1 MKEIKIGQKAEVFTK
16 VTSDKLAVAVGSGS
30 LKVFATPSMCAL
42 MEEAACAAIAPFLD
56 PDETTVGTSLN
67 IEHTSPSPRGVII
80 TAEAEIMES
89 NGREIT
95 LHVKAFDA
103 VGEIGN
109 GTHKRYVVDAEK
121 FQKKANLKK

>member
-1 MKEIKIGQKAEVFTK
+1 MKDIKIGQKAEVFTK

-56 PDETTVGTSLN
+56 SGETTVGTALN
-67 IEHTSPSPRGVII
+67 IEHSSPSPQGVMI
-80 TAEAEIMES
+80 TAEAEITAI

-95 LHVKAFDA
+95 LLVSAFDA
-103 VGEIGN
+103 VGEIGH
-109 GTHKRYVVDAEK
+109 GTHRRYVVDAEK
-121 FQKKANLKK
+121 FQTKANLKT

>member
-56 PDETTVGTSLN
+56 PGETTVGTALS
-67 IEHTSPSPRGVII
+67 IEHTSPSPQGVTI
-80 TAEAEIMES
+80 TAEAEIKES
-89 NGREIT
+89 NGREIM
-95 LHVKAFDA
+95 LHVMAFDA
-103 VGEIGN
+103 VGEIGH
-109 GTHKRYVVDAEK
+109 GTHRRYVVDGEK
-121 FQKKANLKK
+121 FQTKANLKK